1 MLTLNKRFH
10 KQKKTSKKEGIE
22 ENLIT
27 AFFTIKV
34 VYAHFCWLVFLSLIE
49 STCQISKNVFYFTSK
64 AHSVIKKINFR
75 TLHFHD
81 LMTSSSAYYTF
92 AE

>member
-1 MLTLNKRFH
+1 MTLNKRFH

-22 ENLIT
+22 ENL
-27 AFFTIKV
+27 
-34 VYAHFCWLVFLSLIE
+34 SLIE

-64 AHSVIKKINFR
+64 AYSVIKKINFR
-75 TLHFHD
+75 TLNFHD

>member
-10 KQKKTSKKEGIE
+10 KQKKKTSKKEGIE
-22 ENLIT
+22 EN
-27 AFFTIKV
+27 
-34 VYAHFCWLVFLSLIE
+34 LSLIE

-75 TLHFHD
+75 TLHFHG